1 MAEDLRPPEPPPSD
15 APGAA
20 DGPVLVVG
28 LSTLSLHGEVL
39 HEAFWATLAEDWRL
53 VRKLMARSGVRRF
66 LGSRSREVQAA
77 EEVLARMRAWRAQGG
92 RTALITR
99 VDQRLAEQIAAKIG
113 IFDEVHG
120 SDETRTLVGPVRLRF
135 MAERYGP
142 EGYVCLDTGTGA
154 PESAVAARP
163 LPAEAAPDPDGSTP
177 RVLLEALRPHQWL
190 KNLLVFVPLVPDRIT
205 DPQSILL
212 AVMAFVAMSSV
223 ASAGY
228 VLNDLLDLADDRTH
242 PRKKTRPFA
251 SGRLR
256 VATGT
261 TMVPVL
267 LAFGLALAALVSAP
281 LFAVV
286 ACYFVATVTYSV
298 KLKRL
303 ALVDVLTLGMLYTAR
318 IVAGGMAIGADLSV
332 WLLAFSLFI
341 FFSLAAVKRQAE
353 LTEAAT
359 RGVRRETRR
368 GYRVEDRAVV
378 TQMAVASGYVATL
391 VFALYVQEELATG
404 RYAQPEVLWLI
415 CPLLLY
421 WISRMVLVA
430 GRGEMHDDP
439 LVYALKAPAS
449 RNVIALIATVLV
461 IAVLL

>member
-1 MAEDLRPPEPPPSD
+1 
-15 APGAA
+15 
-20 DGPVLVVG
+20 
-28 LSTLSLHGEVL
+28 
-39 HEAFWATLAEDWRL
+39 
-53 VRKLMARSGVRRF
+53 
-66 LGSRSREVQAA
+66 
-77 EEVLARMRAWRAQGG
+77 
-92 RTALITR
+92 
-99 VDQRLAEQIAAKIG
+99 
-113 IFDEVHG
+113 
-120 SDETRTLVGPVRLRF
+120 
-135 MAERYGP
+135 
-142 EGYVCLDTGTGA
+142 
-154 PESAVAARP
+154 
-163 LPAEAAPDPDGSTP
+163 
-177 RVLLEALRPHQWL
+177 
-190 KNLLVFVPLVPDRIT
+190 
-205 DPQSILL
+205 
-212 AVMAFVAMSSV
+212 
-223 ASAGY
+223 
-228 VLNDLLDLADDRTH
+228 
-242 PRKKTRPFA
+242 
-251 SGRLR
+251 
-256 VATGT
+256 
-261 TMVPVL
+261 MVPVL

-286 ACYFVATVTYSV
+286 AGYFVATVTYSV

-341 FFSLAAVKRQAE
+341 FFALASVKRQAE

-461 IAVLL
+461 VAVLL